1 MLFVLVVKALLN
13 KFYIFTA
20 QILTKIMENSAPKG
34 HPKGLYLL
42 FTVEMWERFSYYGM
56 RAIFML
62 YLTKALLI
70 DAKAAGGIYGTY
82 TSLVYLTPLL
92 GGFIADRYWGNRR
105 AILVG
110 GIFMAIAQFL
120 MFFSASMYEHN
131 ATAIP
136 VMYTAL
142 GFLILGNGF
151 FKPNISSM
159 VGSLY
164 PKGDSRIDSAYT
176 IFYMGIN
183 AGALVAPLG
192 CGGLGDTGAAAD
204 FKWGFLSAGIGM
216 IIGTIIM
223 LMYQNKYI
231 ITPEGQPIGL
241 KPSYYRKERESQG
254 IAEESN
260 ALTKVERD
268 RILAIFIITAFV
280 IAFWAAFEQAGASLT
295 IFADQNT
302 DRGLFGWTVPASF
315 FQSINPI
322 FIVAF
327 APLFS
332 VMWSTLSRRK
342 KEPSSPMKMVWGL
355 FILALGYVLIA
366 FSVKGMGMEEKISM
380 FFLIGMYFL
389 HTCGELAIS
398 PVGLSVVNKL
408 SPKRFASMMMA
419 VFFLSSV
426 VGNFTAGLFS
436 GLIPQPVVKEVLV
449 SGNADMTH
457 KELLQTTAYL
467 MNGSENPLEQAVV
480 SEYEEQEKGEGRK
493 LNKDKMPAADSLYVK
508 EATFVQGD
516 LGDGNKVSFADNG
529 TYKTKMSSVAFD
541 EKLVQKYESNK
552 NVIVRNVSI
561 NDQHVGSIVF
571 ENSENSIFGFKINT
585 LYAFFVIFI
594 FMSGATSLL
603 LFLLHKKVEKLMHG
617 IR

>member
-1 MLFVLVVKALLN
+1 
-13 KFYIFTA
+13 
-20 QILTKIMENSAPKG
+20 MEGATPKG

-56 RAIFML
+56 RAIFIL

-70 DAKAAGGIYGTY
+70 DAKAAGGIFGTY
-82 TSLVYLTPLL
+82 TSLVYATPLL

-105 AILVG
+105 SILVG
-110 GIFMAIAQFL
+110 GILMAIAQFL
-120 MFFSASMYEHN
+120 MFFSASMYDN
-131 ATAIP
+131 SGTAIP
-136 VMYTAL
+136 IMYVAL
-142 GFLILGNGF
+142 GFLIIGNGF

-164 PKGDSRIDSAYT
+164 PKGDSRIDSAFT

-183 AGALVAPLG
+183 AGALVAPLV
-192 CGGLGDTGAAAD
+192 CGGLGDTGSAAD
-204 FKWGFLSAGIGM
+204 FKYGFLSAGIGM
-216 IIGTIIM
+216 VIGTIIM
-223 LMYQNKYI
+223 IILQNKYLV
-231 ITPEGQPIGL
+231 TPEGAPIGM
-241 KPSYYRKERESQG
+241 KPSYYKKERAESG
-254 IAEESN
+254 EEEVPQ
-260 ALTKVERD
+260 AGLTKIEKD
-268 RILAIFIITAFV
+268 RILAIFVITAFV

-322 FIVAF
+322 FIIIL

-332 VMWSTLSRRK
+332 VLWSTLSKRG

-355 FILALGYVLIA
+355 AILALGYILIA
-366 FSVKGMGMEEKISM
+366 FSVKGMGVEDKISM

-436 GLIPQPVVKEVLV
+436 GLIPQPKVKEVIV
-449 SGNADMTH
+449 IDNSGFT
-457 KELLQTTAYL
+457 KEQLIETTAFL
-467 MNGSENPLEQAVV
+467 VNKSENPMEPAIIGA
-480 SEYEEQEKGEGRK
+480 YEEYLKSNGKK
-493 LNKDKMPAADSLYVK
+493 LNREKLTNADTLSKRYATYLSGNLSDNKEIVFADRLTFKDSLKNIHV
-508 EATFVQGD
+508 
-516 LGDGNKVSFADNG
+516 DGG
-529 TYKTKMSSVAFD
+529 LVAKF
-541 EKLVQKYESNK
+541 EGNK
-552 NVIVRNVSI
+552 NVIVRNVAVDGKHI
-561 NDQHVGSIVF
+561 GSIVF
-571 ENSENSIFGFKINT
+571 ENSENSLFGFKIST
-585 LYAFFVIFI
+585 LYSFFIIFI
-594 FMSGATSLL
+594 IMSGITSILL
-603 LFLLHKKVEKLMHG
+603 LVLHKRVEKLMHG

>member
-1 MLFVLVVKALLN
+1 
-13 KFYIFTA
+13 
-20 QILTKIMENSAPKG
+20 MEAIAKKG

-56 RAIFML
+56 RAIFIL

-70 DAKAAGGIYGTY
+70 DAKAAGGIFGTY

-110 GIFMAIAQFL
+110 GILMAIAQFL
-120 MFFSASMYEHN
+120 MFFSASSYDQT
-131 ATAIP
+131 ASAIP
-136 VMYTAL
+136 LMYVAL
-142 GFLILGNGF
+142 GFLIVGNGF

-164 PKGDSRIDSAYT
+164 PKGDTRIDSAYT

-183 AGALVAPLG
+183 AGALVAPLV
-192 CGGLGDTGAAAD
+192 CGGLGDTGTASD
-204 FKWGFLSAGIGM
+204 FKYGFLAAGIGM

-223 LMYQNKYI
+223 LLFQKKHLN
-231 ITPEGQPIGL
+231 TPEGEPIGM
-241 KPSYYRKERESQG
+241 KPSFYKKERANAG
-254 IAEESN
+254 INEPETVGLS
-260 ALTKVERD
+260 KVETQ
-268 RILAIFIITAFV
+268 RIFAIFIITAFV

-302 DRGLFGWTVPASF
+302 DRGLFNWTVPASF

-332 VMWSTLSRRK
+332 VLWSSLSRK
-342 KEPSSPMKMVWGL
+342 GKEPSSPMKMVWGL
-355 FILALGYVLIA
+355 GILALGYVLIA
-366 FSVKGMGMEEKISM
+366 FSVKGMGVEDKISM
-380 FFLIGMYFL
+380 FFLIGMYLL
-389 HTCGELAIS
+389 HTFGELAIS

-436 GLIPQPVVKEVLV
+436 GLIPQPVVKEVLISAN
-449 SGNADMTH
+449 SGYN
-457 KELLQTTAYL
+457 KSQILETTAFL
-467 MNGSENPLEQAVV
+467 VNKSENPMEAAVIGAYEKDLESKGVKMNREKLSSADTLYKKEGVFV
-480 SEYEEQEKGEGRK
+480 SGDIK
-493 LNKDKMPAADSLYVK
+493 NVK
-508 EATFVQGD
+508 NVI
-516 LGDGNKVSFADNG
+516 FADRK
-529 TYKTKMSSVAFD
+529 TYKSELRD
-541 EKLVQKYESNK
+541 IKLDVNLTSKYNGNK
-552 NVIVRNVSI
+552 NVIVRNIAI
-561 NDQHVGSIVF
+561 NGKQVGALVF
-571 ENSENSIFGFKINT
+571 ENSENSLFGFKINS
-585 LYAFFVIFI
+585 LFSFFIIFI
-594 FMSGATSLL
+594 VMSGTTSLL
-603 LFLLHKKVEKLMHG
+603 LLLLHKKVEKLMNG

>member
-1 MLFVLVVKALLN
+1 
-13 KFYIFTA
+13 
-20 QILTKIMENSAPKG
+20 MEAIAKKG

-56 RAIFML
+56 RAIFIL

-70 DAKAAGGIYGTY
+70 DAKAAGGIFGTY

-110 GIFMAIAQFL
+110 GILMAIAQFL
-120 MFFSASMYEHN
+120 MFFSASSYDQT
-131 ATAIP
+131 ASAIP
-136 VMYTAL
+136 LMYVAL
-142 GFLILGNGF
+142 GFLIVGNGF

-164 PKGDSRIDSAYT
+164 PKGDTRIDSAYT

-183 AGALVAPLG
+183 AGALVAPLV
-192 CGGLGDTGAAAD
+192 CGGLGDTGTASD
-204 FKWGFLSAGIGM
+204 FKYGFLAAGIGM

-223 LMYQNKYI
+223 LLFQKKHLN
-231 ITPEGQPIGL
+231 TPEGEPIGM
-241 KPSYYRKERESQG
+241 KPSFYKKERANAG
-254 IAEESN
+254 ITEPETVGLS
-260 ALTKVERD
+260 KVEMQ
-268 RILAIFIITAFV
+268 RIFAIFIITAFV

-302 DRGLFGWTVPASF
+302 DRGLFNWTVPASF

-332 VMWSTLSRRK
+332 VLWSSLSRK
-342 KEPSSPMKMVWGL
+342 GKEPSSPMKMVWGL
-355 FILALGYVLIA
+355 GILALGYVLIA
-366 FSVKGMGMEEKISM
+366 FSVKGMGVEDKISM
-380 FFLIGMYFL
+380 FFLIGMYLL
-389 HTCGELAIS
+389 HTFGELAIS

-436 GLIPQPVVKEVLV
+436 GLIPQPVVKEVLISAN
-449 SGNADMTH
+449 SGYN
-457 KELLQTTAYL
+457 KSQILETTAFL
-467 MNGSENPLEQAVV
+467 VNKSENPMEAAVIGAYEKDLESKGVKMNREKLSSADTLYKKEGVFV
-480 SEYEEQEKGEGRK
+480 SGDIK
-493 LNKDKMPAADSLYVK
+493 NVK
-508 EATFVQGD
+508 NVI
-516 LGDGNKVSFADNG
+516 FADRK
-529 TYKTKMSSVAFD
+529 TYKSELRD
-541 EKLVQKYESNK
+541 IKLDVNLTSKYNGNK
-552 NVIVRNVSI
+552 NVIVRNIAI
-561 NDQHVGSIVF
+561 NGKQVGALVF
-571 ENSENSIFGFKINT
+571 ENSENSLFGFKINS
-585 LYAFFVIFI
+585 LFSFFIIFI
-594 FMSGATSLL
+594 VMSGTTSLL
-603 LFLLHKKVEKLMHG
+603 LLLLHKKVEKLMNG

>member
-1 MLFVLVVKALLN
+1 
-13 KFYIFTA
+13 
-20 QILTKIMENSAPKG
+20 MENSTPKG

-56 RAIFML
+56 RAIFIL

-70 DAKAAGGIYGTY
+70 DAKAAGGIFGTY
-82 TSLVYLTPLL
+82 TSLVYATPLL
-92 GGFIADRYWGNRR
+92 GGFIADRYWGNRKS
-105 AILVG
+105 IFVG
-110 GIFMAIAQFL
+110 GILMAIAQFL
-120 MFFSASMYEHN
+120 MFFSASMYDHN

-136 VMYTAL
+136 VMYVAL

-183 AGALVAPLG
+183 AGALVAPLV
-192 CGGLGDTGAAAD
+192 CGGLGDTGSAAD
-204 FKWGFLSAGIGM
+204 FKYGFLSAGIGM
-216 IIGTIIM
+216 VIGTIIM
-223 LMYQNKYI
+223 LMLQKKYL
-231 ITPEGQPIGL
+231 ITPEGAPIGM
-241 KPSYYRKERESQG
+241 KPSYYKKERADAG
-254 IAEESN
+254 ISEEPLVG
-260 ALTKVERD
+260 LTKVERD
-268 RILAIFIITAFV
+268 RIFAIFIITAFV

-315 FQSINPI
+315 FQSINPV
-322 FIVAF
+322 FIIIL

-332 VMWSTLSRRK
+332 VLWSTLSK
-342 KEPSSPMKMVWGL
+342 KGKEPSSPMKMVWGL
-355 FILALGYVLIA
+355 AILALGYVLIA
-366 FSVKGMGMEEKISM
+366 FSVKGMGMEDKISM

-436 GLIPQPVVKEVLV
+436 GLIPQPKVKEVLITTN
-449 SGNADMTH
+449 GGMT
-457 KELLQTTAYL
+457 KEQVIEKTAFL
-467 MNGSENPLEQAVV
+467 VNKSENPMEAAVIGT
-480 SEYEEQEKGEGRK
+480 YEDQLKANGKK
-493 LNKDKMPAADSLYVK
+493 LNREKMQVADTLHKKYATYVSGALSDSKEIIFADRLSFKDSLRDIVLDNSLVK
-508 EATFVQGD
+508 KFQG
-516 LGDGNKVSFADNG
+516 
-529 TYKTKMSSVAFD
+529 
-541 EKLVQKYESNK
+541 NK
-552 NVIVRNVSI
+552 NVIIRNVAF
-561 NDQHVGSIVF
+561 DGKHVGVIVF
-571 ENSENSIFGFKINT
+571 ENTDNYLFGFKINT
-585 LYAFFVIFI
+585 LYSFFIIFI
-594 FMSGATSLL
+594 IMSGITSLL
-603 LFLLHKKVEKLMHG
+603 LFILHKRVEKLMHG

>member
-1 MLFVLVVKALLN
+1 
-13 KFYIFTA
+13 
-20 QILTKIMENSAPKG
+20 MENLPQKG
-34 HPKGLYLL
+34 HPKGLFLL

-56 RAIFML
+56 RAIFIL

-70 DAKAAGGIYGTY
+70 DAKAAGGIFGTY
-82 TSLVYLTPLL
+82 TSLVYATPLL

-105 AILVG
+105 SILVG
-110 GIFMAIAQFL
+110 GILMAIAQFM
-120 MFFSASMYEHN
+120 MFFSASLYDHT
-131 ATAIP
+131 ASAIP
-136 VMYTAL
+136 IMYAAL

-183 AGALVAPLG
+183 AGALVAPLV
-192 CGGLGDTGAAAD
+192 CGGLGDTGTASD
-204 FKWGFLSAGIGM
+204 FKYGFLSAGIGM
-216 IIGTIIM
+216 VVGTIVM
-223 LMYQNKYI
+223 LAYQHKYLV
-231 ITPEGQPIGL
+231 TPEGEPIGM
-241 KPSYYRKERESQG
+241 KPSYYRKERANAG
-254 IAEESN
+254 VAEEPQKG
-260 ALTKVERD
+260 LTKEERD
-268 RILAIFIITAFV
+268 RIFAIFIITAFV

-295 IFADQNT
+295 LFADQNT

-322 FIVAF
+322 FIIIL

-332 VMWSTLSRRK
+332 VMWSSLSRRG
-342 KEPSSPMKMVWGL
+342 KEPSSPKKMVWGL
-355 FILALGYVLIA
+355 AILALGYVLIA
-366 FSVKGMGMEEKISM
+366 FSVKGMGMEDKISM

-436 GLIPQPVVKEVLV
+436 GLIPQPIVKEVIINGD
-449 SGNADMTH
+449 SGMNKAQVLEATST
-457 KELLQTTAYL
+457 LL
-467 MNGSENPLEQAVV
+467 NKSENPLEAAVLGN
-480 SEYEEQEKGEGRK
+480 YEETQKALGKKIKRE
-493 LNKDKMPAADSLYVK
+493 DIASADTLYKK
-508 EATFVQGD
+508 EALLVEGDINNGKNKLVFADRATFGKQYKSVQ
-516 LGDGNKVSFADNG
+516 LNNQLTAKYNGNKS
-529 TYKTKMSSVAFD
+529 
-541 EKLVQKYESNK
+541 
-552 NVIVRNVSI
+552 VIVREVSVD
-561 NDQHVGSIVF
+561 NKHVASVVF
-571 ENSENSIFGFKINT
+571 ENSENSLFGFKINT
-585 LYAFFVIFI
+585 LYAFFIIFI
-594 FMSGATSLL
+594 CMSGATSLL
-603 LFLLHKKVEKLMHG
+603 LLLLHKRVEKLMHG

>member
-1 MLFVLVVKALLN
+1 
-13 KFYIFTA
+13 
-20 QILTKIMENSAPKG
+20 MENSVQKG

-56 RAIFML
+56 RAIFIL

-70 DAKAAGGIYGTY
+70 DAKAAGGIFGTY
-82 TSLVYLTPLL
+82 TSLVYATPLL

-105 AILVG
+105 SILVG
-110 GIFMAIAQFL
+110 GILMAIAQFL
-120 MFFSASMYEHN
+120 MFFSASMFDQ
-131 ATAIP
+131 TDSAIP
-136 VMYTAL
+136 IMYVAL
-142 GFLILGNGF
+142 AFLILGNGF

-183 AGALVAPLG
+183 AGALVAPLV
-192 CGGLGDTGAAAD
+192 CGGLGDTGSAAD
-204 FKWGFLSAGIGM
+204 FKYGFLSAGIGM
-216 IIGTIIM
+216 VVGTIVM
-223 LMYQNKYI
+223 LTFQNKYLV
-231 ITPEGQPIGL
+231 TPEGQPIGL
-241 KPSYYRKERESQG
+241 KPSYYRKERENAGLEVETQS
-254 IAEESN
+254 

-268 RILAIFIITAFV
+268 RIFAIFIITAFV

-322 FIVAF
+322 FIVIF

-332 VMWSTLSRRK
+332 VMWSTLSKRG

-355 FILALGYVLIA
+355 AILALGYVLIA

-436 GLIPQPVVKEVLV
+436 GLIPQPKVKEIVIDG
-449 SGNADMTH
+449 SSAIS
-457 KELLQTTAYL
+457 KSELLESTAFL
-467 MNGSENPLEQAVV
+467 LNKSENPMEAAVI
-480 SEYEEQEKGEGRK
+480 SAYEEDLDKAGKKFDREKMVNADTLYKAEATMIKGDLDGGKSLIFADRTNFASFKDVTANNELTK
-493 LNKDKMPAADSLYVK
+493 KYSTNKDVIIRNIAI
-508 EATFVQGD
+508 
-516 LGDGNKVSFADNG
+516 DN
-529 TYKTKMSSVAFD
+529 
-541 EKLVQKYESNK
+541 
-552 NVIVRNVSI
+552 
-561 NDQHVGSIVF
+561 QHVGSIVF
-571 ENSENSIFGFKINT
+571 ENSENSLFGFKINT
-585 LYAFFVIFI
+585 LYAFFIIFI
-594 FMSGATSLL
+594 IMSGATSVL
-603 LFLLHKKVEKLMHG
+603 LFVLHKRVEKLMHG

>member
-1 MLFVLVVKALLN
+1 
-13 KFYIFTA
+13 
-20 QILTKIMENSAPKG
+20 
-34 HPKGLYLL
+34 
-42 FTVEMWERFSYYGM
+42 MWERFSYYGM
-56 RAIFML
+56 RAIFIL

-70 DAKAAGGIYGTY
+70 DAKAAGSIFGTY
-82 TSLVYLTPLL
+82 TSLVYLTPLV

-105 AILVG
+105 AIFVG
-110 GIFMAIAQFL
+110 GILMAIAQFL
-120 MFFSASMYEHN
+120 MFFSASMYEN
-131 ATAIP
+131 TDSAIP
-136 VMYTAL
+136 LMYVAL

-183 AGALVAPLG
+183 AGALVAPLV
-192 CGGLGDTGAAAD
+192 CGGFGDTGAAAD
-204 FKWGFLSAGIGM
+204 FKYGFLAAGIGM
-216 IIGTIIM
+216 IVGTLVM
-223 LMYQNKYI
+223 SLYQNKYLV
-231 ITPEGQPIGL
+231 TPDGEPIGMKPSFYKNQVKASESGVEEGQTKG
-241 KPSYYRKERESQG
+241 
-254 IAEESN
+254 
-260 ALTKVERD
+260 LTKVERD
-268 RILAIFIITAFV
+268 RIVAIFIITAFV

-302 DRGLFGWTVPASF
+302 DREIFGYTLPASF

-332 VMWSTLSRRK
+332 IMWSALSRRG

-355 FILALGYVLIA
+355 AILALGYVLIA
-366 FSVKGMGMEEKISM
+366 FSVKGIGMEEKISM

-436 GLIPQPVVKEVLV
+436 GLIPQPKVKEVIV
-449 SGNADMTH
+449 ADAAYN
-457 KELLQTTAYL
+457 KSELLDLTARL
-467 MNGSENPLEQAVV
+467 MNKSENPMEPAVISALEEDMKANGKKMNR
-480 SEYEEQEKGEGRK
+480 EKFATADT
-493 LNKDKMPAADSLYVK
+493 LYNTNAAYVR
-508 EATFVQGD
+508 GD
-516 LGDGNKVSFADNG
+516 LGKDKEVVFADK
-529 TYKTKMSSVAFD
+529 KTFQDSVKTVTLNQSLTA
-541 EKLVQKYESNK
+541 KYNK
-552 NVIVRNVSI
+552 NKSVIVRNVSANGKHI
-561 NDQHVGSIVF
+561 GSIVF
-571 ENSENSIFGFKINT
+571 ENSESSLFGFKINT
-585 LYAFFVIFI
+585 LYSFFIIFI
-594 FMSGATSLL
+594 VMSGATSIL
-603 LFLLHKKVEKLMHG
+603 LFVMHKAVEKLMHG

>member
-1 MLFVLVVKALLN
+1 
-13 KFYIFTA
+13 
-20 QILTKIMENSAPKG
+20 MEAIAKKG

-56 RAIFML
+56 RAIFIL

-70 DAKAAGGIYGTY
+70 DAKAAGGIFGTY

-110 GIFMAIAQFL
+110 GILMAIAQFL
-120 MFFSASMYEHN
+120 MFFSASSYDQT
-131 ATAIP
+131 ASAIP
-136 VMYTAL
+136 LMYVAL
-142 GFLILGNGF
+142 GFLIVGNGF

-164 PKGDSRIDSAYT
+164 PKGDTRIDSAYT

-183 AGALVAPLG
+183 AGALVAPLV
-192 CGGLGDTGAAAD
+192 CGGLGDTGTASD
-204 FKWGFLSAGIGM
+204 FKYGFLAAGIGM

-223 LMYQNKYI
+223 LLFQKKHLN
-231 ITPEGQPIGL
+231 TPEGEPIGM
-241 KPSYYRKERESQG
+241 KPSFYKKERANAG
-254 IAEESN
+254 INEPETVGLS
-260 ALTKVERD
+260 KVETQ
-268 RILAIFIITAFV
+268 RIFAIFIITAFV

-302 DRGLFGWTVPASF
+302 DRGLFNWTVPASF

-322 FIVAF
+322 FIVVF

-332 VMWSTLSRRK
+332 VLWSSLSRK
-342 KEPSSPMKMVWGL
+342 GKEPSSPMKMVWGL
-355 FILALGYVLIA
+355 GILALGYVLIA
-366 FSVKGMGMEEKISM
+366 FSVKGMGVEDKISM
-380 FFLIGMYFL
+380 FFLIGMYLL
-389 HTCGELAIS
+389 HTFGELAIS

-436 GLIPQPVVKEVLV
+436 GLIPQPVVKEVLI
-449 SGNADMTH
+449 SANSEYN
-457 KELLQTTAYL
+457 KSQILETTAFL
-467 MNGSENPLEQAVV
+467 VNKSENPMEAAVIGAYEKDLESKGVKMNREKLSSADTLYKKEGVFV
-480 SEYEEQEKGEGRK
+480 SGDIK
-493 LNKDKMPAADSLYVK
+493 NVK
-508 EATFVQGD
+508 NVI
-516 LGDGNKVSFADNG
+516 FADRK
-529 TYKTKMSSVAFD
+529 TYKSELRD
-541 EKLVQKYESNK
+541 IKLDVNLTSKYNGNK
-552 NVIVRNVSI
+552 NVIVRNIAI
-561 NDQHVGSIVF
+561 NGKQVGALVF
-571 ENSENSIFGFKINT
+571 ENSENSLFGFKINS
-585 LYAFFVIFI
+585 LFSFFIIFI
-594 FMSGATSLL
+594 VMSGTTSLL
-603 LFLLHKKVEKLMHG
+603 LLLLHKKVEKLMNG

>member
-1 MLFVLVVKALLN
+1 
-13 KFYIFTA
+13 
-20 QILTKIMENSAPKG
+20 MENSIQKG

-56 RAIFML
+56 RAIFIL

-70 DAKAAGGIYGTY
+70 DAKGAGGIFGTY
-82 TSLVYLTPLL
+82 TSLVYATPLL

-105 AILVG
+105 SILVG
-110 GIFMAIAQFL
+110 GILMAIAQFL
-120 MFFSASMYEHN
+120 MFFSASMHDH
-131 ATAIP
+131 ADSAIP
-136 VMYTAL
+136 IMYVAL

-183 AGALVAPLG
+183 AGALVAPLV
-192 CGGLGDTGAAAD
+192 CGGLGDTGSAAD
-204 FKWGFLSAGIGM
+204 FKYGFLSAGIGM
-216 IIGTIIM
+216 VVGTIIM
-223 LMYQNKYI
+223 VTFQKKYLV
-231 ITPEGQPIGL
+231 TPEGAPIGL
-241 KPSYYRKERESQG
+241 KPSYYRKERENAGLEVETQV
-254 IAEESN
+254 
-260 ALTKVERD
+260 ALTKVEKD
-268 RILAIFIITAFV
+268 RIWAIFIITGFV

-322 FIVAF
+322 FIVIF

-332 VMWSTLSRRK
+332 VMWSTLSRRG

-355 FILALGYVLIA
+355 AILALGYVLIA
-366 FSVKGMGMEEKISM
+366 FSVKGMGMEDKISM

-436 GLIPQPVVKEVLV
+436 GLIPQPQVKEIIVDTN
-449 SGNADMTH
+449 STINQSQ
-457 KELLQTTAYL
+457 LLESTAFL
-467 MNGSENPLEQAVV
+467 LNKSENPMESAVI
-480 SEYEEQEKGEGRK
+480 SAYE
-493 LNKDKMPAADSLYVK
+493 ADLKKSGKKFNRENMTMADTLYK
-508 EATFVQGD
+508 PEATKVIGD
-516 LGDGNKVSFADNG
+516 LKGNQKMVFADRG
-529 TYKTKMSSVAFD
+529 TFSGMSEIVSNSELTKSYNND
-541 EKLVQKYESNK
+541 Q
-552 NVIVRNVSI
+552 NVIVRNISI
-561 NDQHVGSIVF
+561 NNVHVGAIIF
-571 ENSENSIFGFKINT
+571 ENSENSLFGFKINT
-585 LYAFFVIFI
+585 LYAFFIIFI
-594 FMSGATSLL
+594 IMSGATSLL
-603 LFLLHKKVEKLMHG
+603 LFLLHKKVEKLMNG

>member
-1 MLFVLVVKALLN
+1 
-13 KFYIFTA
+13 
-20 QILTKIMENSAPKG
+20 MEAIAKKG

-56 RAIFML
+56 RAIFIL

-70 DAKAAGGIYGTY
+70 DAKAAGGIFGTY

-110 GIFMAIAQFL
+110 GILMAIAQFL
-120 MFFSASMYEHN
+120 MFFSASSYDQT
-131 ATAIP
+131 ASAIP
-136 VMYTAL
+136 LMYVAL
-142 GFLILGNGF
+142 GFLIVGNGF

-164 PKGDSRIDSAYT
+164 PKGDTRIDSAYT

-183 AGALVAPLG
+183 AGALVAPLV
-192 CGGLGDTGAAAD
+192 CGGLGDTGTASD
-204 FKWGFLSAGIGM
+204 FKYGFLAAGIGM

-223 LMYQNKYI
+223 LLFQKKHL
-231 ITPEGQPIGL
+231 ITPEGEPIGM
-241 KPSYYRKERESQG
+241 KPSFYKKERANAG
-254 IAEESN
+254 ITEPETVGLS
-260 ALTKVERD
+260 KVETQ
-268 RILAIFIITAFV
+268 RIFAIFIITAFV

-302 DRGLFGWTVPASF
+302 DRGLFNWTVPASF

-332 VMWSTLSRRK
+332 VLWSSLSRK
-342 KEPSSPMKMVWGL
+342 GKEPSSPMKMVWGL
-355 FILALGYVLIA
+355 GILALGYVLIA
-366 FSVKGMGMEEKISM
+366 FSVKGMGVEDKISM
-380 FFLIGMYFL
+380 FFLIGMYLL
-389 HTCGELAIS
+389 HTFGELAIS

-436 GLIPQPVVKEVLV
+436 GLIPQPVVKEVLISAN
-449 SGNADMTH
+449 SGYN
-457 KELLQTTAYL
+457 KSQILETTAFL
-467 MNGSENPLEQAVV
+467 VNKSENPMEAAVIGAYEKDLESKGVKMNREKLSSADTLYKKEGVLV
-480 SEYEEQEKGEGRK
+480 SGDIK
-493 LNKDKMPAADSLYVK
+493 NVK
-508 EATFVQGD
+508 NVI
-516 LGDGNKVSFADNG
+516 FADRK
-529 TYKTKMSSVAFD
+529 TYKSELRD
-541 EKLVQKYESNK
+541 IKLDVNLTSKYNGNK
-552 NVIVRNVSI
+552 NVIVRNIAI
-561 NDQHVGSIVF
+561 NGKQVGALVF
-571 ENSENSIFGFKINT
+571 ENSENSLFGFKINS
-585 LYAFFVIFI
+585 LFSFFIIFI
-594 FMSGATSLL
+594 VMSGTTSLL
-603 LFLLHKKVEKLMHG
+603 LLLLHKKVEKLMNG

>member
-1 MLFVLVVKALLN
+1 
-13 KFYIFTA
+13 
-20 QILTKIMENSAPKG
+20 MENTQSKG

-56 RAIFML
+56 RAIFIL

-70 DAKAAGGIYGTY
+70 DAKAAGGIFGMY
-82 TSLVYLTPLL
+82 TSLVYATPLL

-105 AILVG
+105 SILVG
-110 GIFMAIAQFL
+110 GILMAIAQFM
-120 MFFSASMYEHN
+120 MFFSASMYSH
-131 ATAIP
+131 TGSAIP
-136 VMYTAL
+136 IMYIAL
-142 GFLILGNGF
+142 GFLIFGNGF

-183 AGALVAPLG
+183 AGALVAPLV
-192 CGGLGDTGAAAD
+192 CGGLGDTGSAAD
-204 FKWGFLSAGIGM
+204 FKYGFLCAGIGM
-216 IIGTIIM
+216 VIGTVIM
-223 LMYQNKYI
+223 VMFQKKYLV
-231 ITPEGQPIGL
+231 TPEGEPIGL
-241 KPSYYRKERESQG
+241 KPSHYRNAAKEQG
-254 IAEESN
+254 VEAEPEKG
-260 ALTKVERD
+260 LTKIERD
-268 RILAIFIITAFV
+268 RIFAIFIITAFV

-302 DRGLFGWTVPASF
+302 ERGLFGFTVPASF

-322 FIVAF
+322 FIIIL

-332 VMWSTLSRRK
+332 VMWSTLNRRG

-366 FSVKGMGMEEKISM
+366 FSVKGMGMEDKISM

-408 SPKRFASMMMA
+408 SPRRFASMMMA

-436 GLIPQPVVKEVLV
+436 GLIPQPEIKEVVVDQNSGLSKDEVVK
-449 SGNADMTH
+449 MTS
-457 KELLQTTAYL
+457 TL
-467 MNGSENPLEQAVV
+467 MNKSENPLESAVIG
-480 SEYEEQEKGEGRK
+480 EYEKGEKAAGRK
-493 LNKDKMPAADSLYVK
+493 FDREKLGNSDTLYKKEAYCVHGSAKDKSGDMIFASRATLKDS
-508 EATFVQGD
+508 FP
-516 LGDGNKVSFADNG
+516 
-529 TYKTKMSSVAFD
+529 SVAIN
-541 EKLVQKYESNK
+541 ESLSAKYANDK
-552 NVIVRNVSI
+552 NVIVREISVDNK
-561 NDQHVGSIVF
+561 HVASMIF
-571 ENSENSIFGFKINT
+571 QNTENSLFGFKINT
-585 LYAFFVIFI
+585 LYAFFIIFI

-603 LFLLHKKVEKLMHG
+603 LLLLHKRVEKLMHG

>member
-1 MLFVLVVKALLN
+1 
-13 KFYIFTA
+13 
-20 QILTKIMENSAPKG
+20 MENTPQKG

-56 RAIFML
+56 RAIFIL

-70 DAKAAGGIYGTY
+70 DAKGAGGIFGTY
-82 TSLVYLTPLL
+82 TSLVYATPLL

-105 AILVG
+105 SIFVG
-110 GIFMAIAQFL
+110 GILMAIAQFL
-120 MFFSASMYEHN
+120 MFFSASLYDQTGM
-131 ATAIP
+131 AIP

-164 PKGDSRIDSAYT
+164 PKGDARIDSAYT

-183 AGALVAPLG
+183 AGALVAPLV
-192 CGGLGDTGAAAD
+192 CGGLGDTGSAAD
-204 FKWGFLSAGIGM
+204 FKYGFLSAGIGM
-216 IIGTIIM
+216 VIGTLIM
-223 LMYQNKYI
+223 LAYQKKYLV
-231 ITPEGQPIGL
+231 TPEGEPIGM
-241 KPSYYRKERESQG
+241 KPSYYRKERANAG
-254 IAEESN
+254 VAEEPTVG
-260 ALTKVERD
+260 LTKIERD
-268 RILAIFIITAFV
+268 RIFAIFIITAFV

-295 IFADQNT
+295 LFADQNT
-302 DRGLFGWTVPASF
+302 DRELFGGTVPASF

-322 FIVAF
+322 FIVLL

-332 VMWSTLSRRK
+332 LMWGKLNRRG

-355 FILALGYVLIA
+355 AILALGYVLIA
-366 FSVKGMGMEEKISM
+366 FSVKGVGMEDKISM

-436 GLIPQPVVKEVLV
+436 GLIPQPVVKEILIDKTSSMDKAQVLEAT
-449 SGNADMTH
+449 ST
-457 KELLQTTAYL
+457 LL
-467 MNGSENPLEQAVV
+467 NKSENPLEAAVLG
-480 SEYEEQEKGEGRK
+480 EYEEMQKGKKKKIKRE
-493 LNKDKMPAADSLYVK
+493 DIATADTLYIK
-508 EATFVQGD
+508 EATQVSGD
-516 LGDGNKVSFADNG
+516 INNGENKLIFADRTTFGEKYKSIQLNDQLSAKYNGNKDVIIRELTIDGKHSA
-529 TYKTKMSSVAFD
+529 SV
-541 EKLVQKYESNK
+541 
-552 NVIVRNVSI
+552 I
-561 NDQHVGSIVF
+561 F
-571 ENSENSIFGFKINT
+571 ENSENSLFGFKINT
-585 LYAFFVIFI
+585 LYAFFIIFI
-594 FMSGATSLL
+594 IMSGATSLL
-603 LFLLHKKVEKLMHG
+603 LFVLHKRVEKLMHG

>member
-1 MLFVLVVKALLN
+1 
-13 KFYIFTA
+13 
-20 QILTKIMENSAPKG
+20 MENSTPKG

-56 RAIFML
+56 RAIFIL

-70 DAKAAGGIYGTY
+70 DAKAAGGIFGTY
-82 TSLVYLTPLL
+82 TSLVYATPLL

-105 AILVG
+105 SILVG
-110 GIFMAIAQFL
+110 GILMAIAQFL
-120 MFFSASMYEHN
+120 MFFSASMYDH
-131 ATAIP
+131 TGSAIP
-136 VMYTAL
+136 IMYVAL

-183 AGALVAPLG
+183 SGALVAPLV
-192 CGGLGDTGAAAD
+192 CGGLGDTGSAAD
-204 FKWGFLSAGIGM
+204 FKYGFLSAGIGM
-216 IIGTIIM
+216 VLGTITM
-223 LMYQNKYI
+223 LMLQKRYLV
-231 ITPEGQPIGL
+231 TPEGAPIGM
-241 KPSYYRKERESQG
+241 KPSFYKKERESAG
-254 IAEESN
+254 IAEEEK
-260 ALTKVERD
+260 AGLTKIERD
-268 RILAIFIITAFV
+268 RIFAIFIITAFV

-322 FIVAF
+322 FIIIL

-332 VMWSTLSRRK
+332 VLWSTLSRK
-342 KEPSSPMKMVWGL
+342 KREPSSPMKMVWGL
-355 FILALGYVLIA
+355 AILALGYVLIA

-449 SGNADMTH
+449 AKGSGMTAE
-457 KELLQTTAYL
+457 KVIESSALL
-467 MNGSENPLEQAVV
+467 MNKSENPMEAAVI
-480 SEYEEQEKGEGRK
+480 SKYEEQLKAKGQKFDREK
-493 LNKDKMPAADSLYVK
+493 LNSADTLYKKYSTYVSGDLKGMKSVVFADRLTFKDSLSDVM
-508 EATFVQGD
+508 V
-516 LGDGNKVSFADNG
+516 DN
-529 TYKTKMSSVAFD
+529 SVIKKF
-541 EKLVQKYESNK
+541 EGNK
-552 NVIVRNVSI
+552 NVIVRNLSV
-561 NDQHVGSIVF
+561 DGKHVGSIVF
-571 ENSENSIFGFKINT
+571 ENTENSLFGFKINT
-585 LYAFFVIFI
+585 LYAFFIIFI
-594 FMSGATSLL
+594 IMSGITSLL
-603 LFLLHKKVEKLMHG
+603 LFILHKRVEKLMHG

>member
-1 MLFVLVVKALLN
+1 
-13 KFYIFTA
+13 
-20 QILTKIMENSAPKG
+20 MENNIPKG

-56 RAIFML
+56 RAIFIL

-70 DAKAAGGIYGTY
+70 DAKAAGGIFGTY

-110 GIFMAIAQFL
+110 GILMAIAQFL
-120 MFFSASMYEHN
+120 MFFSASMYEN
-131 ATAIP
+131 TSSAIP
-136 VMYTAL
+136 IMYVAL

-183 AGALVAPLG
+183 AGALVAPLV
-192 CGGLGDTGAAAD
+192 CGGFGDTGAAAD
-204 FKWGFLSAGIGM
+204 FKWGFLAAGIGM
-216 IIGTIIM
+216 TVGTIIM
-223 LMYQNKYI
+223 LMYQGKFLV
-231 ITPEGQPIGL
+231 TPEGEPIGM
-241 KPSYYRKERESQG
+241 KPSFYKKAALESG
-254 IAEESN
+254 VEVEEVKG
-260 ALTKVERD
+260 LTKIERD

-302 DRGLFGWTVPASF
+302 DREIFGYNVPASF

-332 VMWSTLSRRK
+332 VMWSALSRRG

-355 FILALGYVLIA
+355 AILALGYILIA
-366 FSVKGMGMEEKISM
+366 FSVKGIGMEEKISM

-436 GLIPQPVVKEVLV
+436 GLIPQPTVKEVVVVDKTKTEQDIL
-449 SGNADMTH
+449 
-457 KELLQTTAYL
+457 ETTAVL
-467 MNGSENPLEQAVV
+467 MNRSENPMEAAVI
-480 SEYEEQEKGEGRK
+480 SAYGDKFAGGKKFDREK
-493 LNKDKMPAADSLYVK
+493 LAAADTLYKAEAAFVK
-508 EATFVQGD
+508 GD
-516 LGDGNKVSFADNG
+516 LDGNKDVIFGDVKSFQKNAGNVELDLG
-529 TYKTKMSSVAFD
+529 SIESSL
-541 EKLVQKYESNK
+541 KNK
-552 NVIVRNVSI
+552 NLIVRAVAI
-561 NDQHVGSIVF
+561 DGKQAGAVVF
-571 ENSENSIFGFKINT
+571 ENSSSSLFGFEINT
-585 LYAFFVIFI
+585 LYAFFIIFI
-594 FMSGATSLL
+594 IMSGATSLL
-603 LFLLHKKVEKLMHG
+603 LLLLHKKVEKLMHG